1 MDGGY
6 VINLDDLGKNG
17 THWVALYIKKNKAI
31 YFDSFGVE
39 HLPKEL
45 KKLLWNKNYGIKTMD
60 LNLYRIQDLDSIMC
74 GYFCLG
80 FLDYMFA
87 GKTLINYT
95 SLFSP
100 NDFKKNDNIIAG
112 LFGLF

>member
-6 VINLDDLGKNG
+6 IINLDDLGKNG
-17 THWVALYIKKNKAI
+17 THWVAMYVKKNRAI

-39 HLPKEL
+39 HLPEEL
-45 KKLLWNKNYGIKTMD
+45 KKVLSSKNVE
-60 LNLYRIQDLDSIMC
+60 LNLYRIQDFDSIMC

-87 GKTLINYT
+87 GKTLMNYT

-100 NDFKKNDNIIAG
+100 NDFKKNDDIIAS